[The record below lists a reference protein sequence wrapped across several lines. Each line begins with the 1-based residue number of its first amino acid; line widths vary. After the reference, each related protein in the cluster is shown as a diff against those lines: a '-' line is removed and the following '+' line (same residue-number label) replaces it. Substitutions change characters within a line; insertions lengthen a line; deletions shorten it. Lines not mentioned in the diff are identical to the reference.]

1 MTSTTNPRQPS
12 RSRSRRVRTAIV
24 AAFAVTLASVAAG
37 SSAVSAAP
45 DDAATGSVSTRPPKV
60 LTPGPP
66 QVLDGG
72 RLRAASPAEL
82 ERLATPRATLS
93 SPDCTVDFDDD
104 DAIELLGGAK
114 DTFVFLPWWN
124 QRCGDSWVRVYPT
137 NIDHFHLTYADADV
151 TNCLNPDNEYGTL
164 LGEIARGAD
173 ECEPIDPVTEP
184 RGFLH
189 SMFAPD
195 IIAVDRIIANGF
207 DLSPRAFTFERIKV
221 VDAGLRVC
229 FRLEPDGPWEAA
241 EPPGPGDHPA
251 QYCWPSLHAGTWDLS
266 AYTSG
271 AIGVTVTTDGDGS
284 ANYGI
289 DNLWLSW

>member
-1 MTSTTNPRQPS
+1 MTPPTSAEHRTHPH
-12 RSRSRRVRTAIV
+12 RRARTAIT
-24 AAFAVTLASVAAG
+24 AFALATASLATGTGVATADTASPTVGLAS
-37 SSAVSAAP
+37 
-45 DDAATGSVSTRPPKV
+45 TRQPKV
-60 LTPGPP
+60 FTPGPP
-66 QVLDGG
+66 LVMEGERMRPATATELDQLVARRVALG
-72 RLRAASPAEL
+72 
-82 ERLATPRATLS
+82 

-104 DAIELLGGAK
+104 DAVALVGGAK

-137 NIDHFHLTYADADV
+137 NIDHFHLTYADPDV
-151 TNCLNPDNEYGTL
+151 TNCLNPENEYGTP
-164 LGEIARGAD
+164 LGEIARGD

-189 SMFAPD
+189 SMFAQD
-195 IIAVDRIIANGF
+195 IIAIDRILANGF
-207 DLSPRAFTFERIKV
+207 DLTPRTFTFERIKI

-229 FRLEPDGPWEAA
+229 FRLEPEGPWEAA
-241 EPPGPGDHPA
+241 APPGPGDHPA
-251 QYCWPSLHAGTWDLS
+251 QYCWPSLGAGTWDLS

-271 AIGVTVTTDGDGS
+271 SVAVTVTTNGDGE